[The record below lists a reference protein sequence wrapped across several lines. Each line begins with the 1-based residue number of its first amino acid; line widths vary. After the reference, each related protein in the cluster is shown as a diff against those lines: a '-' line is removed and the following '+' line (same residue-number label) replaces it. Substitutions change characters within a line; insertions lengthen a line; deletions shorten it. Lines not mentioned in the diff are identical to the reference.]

1 MPFDIV
7 TLEEINLIGWWQFPL
22 EEGLT
27 SIMTDPLEQRKILL
41 ELQQE
46 SSSMVMMAL
55 LIIGIALGLVSELLP
70 APQPLGILS
79 IVLLLGV
86 LAAWALV
93 GHNHVI
99 SMWLLVS
106 SCLATILLAQQ
117 WEQSGALYCL
127 LALPSGLATL
137 VIGRKS
143 GLLTA
148 SLASVLVVQDALGT
162 PFTPGNITGDVA
174 HLVALLLIWG
184 VVALII
190 IALRFADTASLWAL
204 SSYRQMHHLL
214 EDARDQSLELKQT
227 QQDLVAT
234 NLQLLRLTERLEA
247 IGEIAEESRRTKE
260 EFVANVSHEL
270 RTPLNM
276 IIGFSEMIMLS
287 PSTYGERLPSGLLSD
302 MRVIYRNSQ
311 HLLQLINDVLV
322 LSQADAGQMKLSRSW
337 IEIQE
342 VVREAVAAVQPL
354 FMSKGLRLAAQIPEA
369 LVPVWCDRLRIRQ
382 VLLNLLSNA
391 GRFTQEG
398 EVVVEV
404 STGDDYVIVSVRDS
418 GPGIAPEEQA
428 LVFDPFHQTP
438 ESGRRPD
445 SGTGLG
451 LTISRQ
457 LVELHGGKMWLESEL
472 GKGTTFFFSLPHN
485 VYRSGAESS
494 SQRWVHEYSSY
505 IEGERRSLPLL
516 PTPKQRLL
524 VFERQHDLGEEA
536 CKYLEETDIVS
547 VHSAAELTAECATI
561 PPAAIL
567 INDASA
573 MNDQN
578 FSRQFANLPTRTPI
592 ISCYIPGRQEAL
604 DRLQVVDYLVKPVTR
619 DDLLAVVQHYAPPS
633 SSILIVEDNLEMAL
647 LIRRQLEGMDAGYR
661 IIQANDGI
669 SAVRMM
675 KERHPNLILLDLG
688 LPHQDGHQVL
698 HEKNLDPQ
706 LTGIPVVIVSARN
719 PAGEPVVASRLRVEL
734 VGGLSARDVMNCTD
748 AISRAFALAPQSE
761 NPTSPEIAVG

>member
-1 MPFDIV
+1 MNWSNSTVMQPAQDESVEFPS
-7 TLEEINLIGWWQFPL
+7 LESDELMLLFGGPL
-22 EEGLT
+22 
-27 SIMTDPLEQRKILL
+27 
-41 ELQQE
+41 
-46 SSSMVMMAL
+46 V
-55 LIIGIALGLVSELLP
+55 
-70 APQPLGILS
+70 LGILLLMAEPRLTLPFARPILPGIQLS
-79 IVLLLGV
+79 LIGLLLVLNSLIAYGTTKRHPRLGVILLLWGLLAITLFFLYLGPGPGTVSLLLLPILLSFLSGARQDLPLALAVFVILLLGAGR
-86 LAAWALV
+86 LYTAAPVETAITLLL
-93 GHNHVI
+93 
-99 SMWLLVS
+99 MLLLVAS
-106 SCLATILLAQQ
+106 NRHMWHRYQSINRSLTTHY
-117 WEQSGALYCL
+117 EQARG
-127 LALPSGLATL
+127 
-137 VIGRKS
+137 
-143 GLLTA
+143 
-148 SLASVLVVQDALGT
+148 Q
-162 PFTPGNITGDVA
+162 
-174 HLVALLLIWG
+174 
-184 VVALII
+184 
-190 IALRFADTASLWAL
+190 
-204 SSYRQMHHLL
+204 L
-214 EDARDQSLELKQT
+214 EEARDAQ
-227 QQDLVAT
+227 
-234 NLQLLRLTERLEA
+234 LRLNETKNDLANAYVQLRHLNELLQASKLEA
-247 IGEIAEESRRTKE
+247 ESARRVKE
-260 EFVANVSHEL
+260 EFVARVSHEL

-354 FMSKGLRLAAQIPEA
+354 FMSKGLRLAAQIPEE

-418 GPGIAPEEQA
+418 GPGIVPEEQA

-494 SQRWVHEYSSY
+494 SQRWVHDYSSY

-524 VFERQHDLGEEA
+524 VFERQHELGEEA
-536 CKYLEETDIVS
+536 RKYLEETDIVS

-578 FSRQFANLPTRTPI
+578 FSHQFANLPTRTPI

-688 LPHQDGHQVL
+688 LPHQDGHQIL

-748 AISRAFALAPQSE
+748 AISRAFALAPPSE
-761 NPTSPEIAVG
+761 SPTSPEIAVG